1 MAWTGL
7 LKHFLKNSMNNLI
20 EKYDKLYTELQKA
33 LSNKLLKAK
42 DELEIA
48 KIRQQR
54 AKLGEL
60 YQQTLVLLKD

>member
-42 DELEIA
+42 DEIEVA
-48 KIRQQR
+48 TIRQQR